1 MEDSAA
7 QNLASNLTI
16 SPPPVALT
24 TGNLALIKSASV
36 PTYDRS
42 MLKPG
47 IVHFGVGNF
56 HRAHLGRY
64 LHDLFNQGR
73 DHDWAIIGAGL
84 RLSDAA
90 MREALAGQDWLTTVV
105 EQNVSGSKA
114 HVIGPMIDFLP
125 IGNCGAIIDT
135 LADPAI
141 RIVSL
146 TITEGGYFVDPAS
159 GVFDA
164 SHPNIVHDAAH
175 PLMPKTVFGC
185 ILAGLERRR
194 ATGGRPF
201 TVMSCD
207 NVPGNGD
214 VTRDAV
220 AGLADLRDGSL
231 AAWVRQTVAFPNAM
245 VDRITPATGD
255 RERAMTAD
263 LFGVADGSPVF
274 CENFTQWVLEDHF
287 PSGRPAFETVGAQLV
302 PDVEPYEVMKI
313 RILNG
318 GHAVIGYA
326 AAMLDIHFI
335 HEAMDEPL
343 IAKFLDLIEREEIIP
358 HVPTVPDTD
367 LETYFQEIKRRF
379 ANPKIADTTRR
390 LCLDGSNRQPKFI
403 VPTVRDRLAAEK
415 AVDGLALAS
424 ALWCRYCHGT
434 TEDGGTI
441 EADDP
446 NWARLT
452 TTAQIAK
459 RDPAAWL
466 DMADIYGDT
475 GKSPVFRDAFAAAL
489 ASVWQN
495 GTAATL
501 RAYITQREHD

>member
-1 MEDSAA
+1 MARS
-7 QNLASNLTI
+7 LAGDLNTLTTPI
-16 SPPPVALT
+16 ALT
-24 TGNLALIKSASV
+24 SDNLPLITRASV

-42 MLKPG
+42 ALKPG

-56 HRAHLGRY
+56 HRAHLGCY

-73 DHDWAIIGAGL
+73 DQDWAIIGAGL
-84 RLSDAA
+84 RPSDAA
-90 MREALAGQDWLTTVV
+90 MRDALAGQDWLTTIV
-105 EQNVSGSKA
+105 EQDAGANKA
-114 HVIGPMIDFLP
+114 HVTGPMIDFLP
-125 IGNCGAIIDT
+125 VGDPGAIIET

-146 TITEGGYFVDPAS
+146 TITEGGYFVDSAS

-164 SHPNIVHDAAH
+164 SDPDIVHDGAH
-175 PLMPKTVFGC
+175 PLTPRTVFGC

-194 ATGGRPF
+194 ASGCRPF

-214 VTRDAV
+214 VTRNAV

-255 RERAMTAD
+255 RERAITAD
-263 LFGVADGSPVF
+263 LFGVADASPVL
-274 CENFTQWVLEDHF
+274 CEDFTQWVLEDHF
-287 PSGRPAFETVGAQLV
+287 PAGRPAFESVGAELV
-302 PDVEPYEVMKI
+302 PDVEPYEMMKI

-326 AAMLDIHFI
+326 AAMLDIHFV
-335 HEAMDEPL
+335 HDAMDEPL
-343 IAKFLDLIEREEIIP
+343 ISAFLDLVEREEIIP
-358 HVPTVPDTD
+358 HVPPVPNTD
-367 LETYFQEIKRRF
+367 LAAYFEQIKRRF
-379 ANPKIADTTRR
+379 ANPKIGDKTHR

-403 VPTVRDRLAAEK
+403 VPAVRDRLAAGK

-434 TEDGGTI
+434 TEDGTAI
-441 EADDP
+441 EANDP
-446 NWARLT
+446 NWERLAATAR
-452 TTAQIAK
+452 AAK

-466 DMADIYGDT
+466 GMTDIYGDT
-475 GKSPVFRDAFAAAL
+475 GDSPVFKEAFAAAL
-489 ASVWQN
+489 GSLWHN
-495 GTAATL
+495 GTATTL
-501 RAYITQREHD
+501 RAHITRR